1 MVSDYLEKLIF
12 MDLAV
17 YSFEILTFLF
27 VIAIIAGFID
37 TLVGGGGLLA
47 VPALMLSGMPPIY
60 VLGTNKLQ
68 GSMGTGIATF
78 VLFRKNKLKWDR
90 IKYLMLAS
98 FCGAVLGAVIV
109 QLINTKFLSFVI
121 PVVLVVIAIYFIIS
135 PKPKKQLSNGLSDR
149 SFNNVAVPTIGFYDG
164 MFGPGAG
171 SFYILT
177 GVLFK
182 KLDIIQ
188 STILAKPLNF
198 ASNVAGLVVFL
209 SFGHV
214 AWLIGLLMMSG
225 QLIGASLGVNYL
237 LKANPRVIRFLI
249 VVMSISMLARYM
261 YSMGLY

>member
-1 MVSDYLEKLIF
+1 

-121 PVVLVVIAIYFIIS
+121 PVVLVIIAIYFIIS
-135 PKPKKQLSNGLSDR
+135 PEPQKQLSNGLSDR